1 MKKLFVTA
9 LVTLSSICFL
19 STCASLLAHAD
30 SVSLSFISMGGQS
43 DDGNYVYPYNFSID
57 GSATTTSLMCISFTE
72 EISIGDHWIANVY
85 SITGNAEEEA
95 AWLFNDASLH
105 PGNIADDQFAAWE
118 LFDPGLTGP
127 DQTGINA
134 QLAAAASGI
143 TNWTSSDFANYV
155 LYVPVP
161 GSVSQSIG
169 DYPQTFL
176 GDAAAERDTVAQ
188 GDLTGG
194 GNTPAI
200 APLPEP
206 SGLILLGT
214 GLLGF
219 ATVLKRIRRSA

>member
-1 MKKLFVTA
+1 MKKFFATA
-9 LVTLSSICFL
+9 LVTLSTICCL
-19 STCASLLAHAD
+19 LTCASLLAHAD
-30 SVSLSFISMGGQS
+30 TVSLSFVSTGGQS
-43 DDGNYVYPYNFSID
+43 DDGYYVYPYNFSID
-57 GSATTTSLMCISFTE
+57 GSAATTPLMCLSFTQ
-72 EISIGDHWIANVY
+72 EINLGDHWIANVY

-95 AWLFNDASLH
+95 GWLFNDASLH
-105 PGNIADDQFAAWE
+105 PGNIADDQFAVWE
-118 LFDPGLTGP
+118 LFDPGLAGP

-155 LYVPVP
+155 LFLPVP

-176 GDAAAERDTVAQ
+176 GDAAAERNAVAQ

-194 GNTPAI
+194 GITLAN
-200 APLPEP
+200 APVPES

-219 ATVLKRIRRSA
+219 ATVVKCRRRSA